1 MMMGPNTYINVNG
14 AKRDR
19 LGTFAEWEAKWTPQ
33 LTTLVGV
40 RNDQVWMNTGE
51 VQPYS
56 TSMMNMADAMA
67 ATAFNAADRKRHDS
81 NWSATALVRYELSEQ
96 ATLELGY
103 ARKNRTPP
111 VYEHYPW
118 GHGTMST
125 RTIGCFCGGTG
136 IGRGTG

>member
-40 RNDQVWMNTGE
+40 RNDPVWMHNGE

-56 TSMMNMADAMA
+56 TSMMNMAAAMA
-67 ATAFNAADRKRHDS
+67 ATEFNAADRKRHDR
-81 NWSATALVRYELSEQ
+81 NWSATALVRFAPDDKAKSDC
-96 ATLELGY
+96 GY
-103 ARKNRTPP
+103 VRTRS
-111 VYEHYPW
+111 YN
-118 GHGTMST
+118 
-125 RTIGCFCGGTG
+125 
-136 IGRGTG
+136 